1 MKTIFRTL
9 ILALCTSYALQA
21 SHVPPGEITW
31 ECVGNNQYIF
41 YYDEYLECTGISMN
55 VALSKTIVRNQPGMQ
70 VDLTIQL
77 ALYDTV
83 DVTLDCNGP
92 TGGGCY
98 SSSLMG
104 RVMLARYKSNVITFS
119 STPPATGWVFHYY
132 ICCGRPAVNTTG
144 TNGLGNAQ
152 AKMYPSM
159 SGCHTSPRF
168 VSNPTQQITR
178 ANRSVSCLAVSDN
191 PEDSLYYRFSSTY
204 ASWDL
209 GFSDTRPFPSDS
221 SDSRNGPMHL
231 NGHSGLISVNAS
243 YGISGEYFYSVTVEQ
258 WRNHQLLSEIFRS
271 NFIVVDFSDTINV
284 APSLAIDTSMF
295 NVTRSG
301 KTYKA
306 YPEVGDSLIF
316 DIAATDAGFNTGS
329 QSAQMITFSAQGMAL
344 DSSWGAQ
351 NSFINKASITPIAP
365 QIGFSD
371 SIQNSVQFIWVIAP
385 EHFRRN
391 NSIYH
396 FHFKAADD
404 QCPYV
409 GVSNIVLE
417 VHLRESVRIDQD
429 TIFIC
434 AGDSVQLNGASSSLN
449 YLWSPSLSISADSIA
464 TPTVWPSTSGYYYL
478 TDPANLSL
486 RDSVYI
492 SVSQQG
498 TFNLGFNGGQLT
510 LTDSAN
516 TTTRVWYYNGIPFS
530 YPYDTLSPFGLG
542 DYYVVAK
549 SGGCQ
554 YISDT
559 VSITSGS
566 VLSMTEPGNGFYDT
580 LSISSAGSIGVTF
593 KLNYAAQVNYL
604 SLPGIVDMA
613 GKANQYD
620 FNLKVYDTDSFLEI
634 FNKDIVLN
642 QPVNGLLKIDISGL
656 PLQANTRY
664 TIGISGDTGFA
675 FSLIKYMQYPAT
687 PYNVGLDVWTNGYGP
702 HRQFPLSA
710 IPGIYTLPISLGI
723 DRTVSLSEISE
734 SIWSIYPNPAK
745 EQIQIVGMN
754 GGESVE
760 LMDMSG
766 KLVRTVKLAEDQ
778 TEITVSRNDV
788 PSGLYFI
795 KVQFENSTSVKKVLF
810 E

>member
-41 YYDEYLECTGISMN
+41 YLDEYLECGGTSSTISTLKN
-55 VALSKTIVRNQPGMQ
+55 IFRTQGGMMIY
-70 VDLTIQL
+70 LT
-77 ALYDTV
+77 LYDTV

-92 TGGGCY
+92 TGGGCN

-104 RVMLARYKSNVITFS
+104 RVLLARYKSNIITFS
-119 STPPATGWVFHYY
+119 GIPPAGGWEFNLN
-132 ICCGRPAVNTTG
+132 ICCTRGSVNSSSTTG
-144 TNGLGNAQ
+144 GGGMAYSV
-152 AKMYPSM
+152 MYPGST
-159 SGCHTSPRF
+159 GCNTSPRF
-168 VSNPTQQITR
+168 VANPVQQITR
-178 ANRSVSCLAVSDN
+178 VNRSVSCLAVSDN
-191 PEDSLYYRFSSTY
+191 PEDSLYYRFAFANYNWAT
-204 ASWDL
+204 
-209 GFSDTRPFPSDS
+209 GFSGTRPFPNDS

-231 NGHSGLISVNAS
+231 NAHSGLISVNAS
-243 YGISGEYFYSVTVEQ
+243 HGINGDYIYSIVVEQ
-258 WRNHQLLSEIFRS
+258 WRNRQLLAEIYRT

-284 APSLAIDTSMF
+284 APSLAIDTSLF
-295 NVTRSG
+295 NVTRFG
-301 KTYKA
+301 KTYRA
-306 YPEVGDSLIF
+306 YPEVGDTLIF
-316 DIAATDAGFNTGS
+316 DIAASDAGFNSGS

-351 NSFINKASITPIAP
+351 NSFINKASITPKSP

-371 SIQNSVQFIWVIAP
+371 SIQNSVQFKWVIAP

-417 VHLRESVRIDQD
+417 VHLRESVKIDQD

-434 AGDSVQLNGASSSLN
+434 AGDSVQLSGTSSSLN

-464 TPTVWPSTSGYYYL
+464 TPTVWPSASGYYYL

-656 PLQANTRY
+656 TLQANTRY

-723 DRTVSLSEISE
+723 DKTVSLSEISE

-745 EQIQIVGMN
+745 EQIQIVGMSGASTIELHDVN
-754 GGESVE
+754 GRV
-760 LMDMSG
+760 
-766 KLVRTVKLAEDQ
+766 VRTIFLKKNQ
-778 TEITVSRNDV
+778 TEVSLTRNELA
-788 PSGLYFI
+788 SGLYFI
-795 KVQFENSTSVKKVLF
+795 KVQFKNSTSVKKVLF